1 MMLVWVI
8 SRVMLAREELGQDQ
22 SQHAEIEMVAM
33 LDVRQCQSLPVNTT
47 QHNITLFISLI
58 FKERE
63 GCNPNTTSLIFLLI
77 LCCFVLCMIDLLLI
91 KIELLSSK

>member
-22 SQHAEIEMVAM
+22 GQHAEIEMVAM
-33 LDVRQCQSLPVNTT
+33 LDVRQFQSLPVNTT
-47 QHNITLFISLI
+47 QHNINLFISLI

-77 LCCFVLCMIDLLLI
+77 QFYFVCCFTIVLI
-91 KIELLSSK
+91 KIEPLPSK